1 MFRLTLMVGVI
12 LAAVAG
18 LVVAAMIMGLNAE
31 RQQQRAD
38 TVEQLNREQ
47 LWKAYREQAVGLRI
61 GGKQGRRGE
70 GMTVLS
76 KAIALWKTG
85 PRAANDA
92 AGCQL
97 LREEVTALLALTDLK
112 EGPAPYLTPVLE
124 EVTAV
129 DEAQGLLATADR
141 TGHVTVRR
149 AVDGVETARLEPG
162 AGFPRELYLSGL
174 EWRPAT
180 ANAGGN
186 SWLCAWFKTGDVA
199 MWSLPDQKLCF
210 SWHTDGHL
218 MGGGPSPGHFSRD
231 GHYMG
236 FYTGGKS
243 PLMTL
248 QLDPGKMITH
258 TLPPGRAAF
267 AFRPQSTEIA
277 LQVKKTIQLIDF
289 QSGKVKIS
297 WPMIQEMHTLT
308 WSADGSRLAGM
319 VTGGEVFIWDL
330 NSQAASS
337 QGGHT
342 AACCALS
349 FSPDGRTLMSSSEDG
364 TTRWWDAQRGSLL
377 LVSTGGKGL
386 SWSKDGTTIRFAAT
400 AGGLGQWQAV
410 TSPVFQT
417 VFVPIEE
424 ISRFDLSPDG
434 KWLVALQPLGAMLW
448 STTHPEQVY
457 PIYWPR
463 VGAVLFDPSGGLLGL
478 EDGCL
483 GYRSLTVNQEGVPVV
498 TPAERPVLKTP
509 ADHTVEQMTL
519 SQDGH
524 TLLLEMSARL
534 TGIADLRGEKPFQPL
549 SLTPSMWYGKWPGTT
564 TGGGRFSL
572 SPDGRFAAFAY
583 GMGIG
588 STVFDTSSGGVLFND
603 RRPAGIAVFS
613 ADSQRLLLSQ
623 EIRPRVV
630 QTGSWK
636 EDTSRI
642 LPKRTNA
649 TGAIALSADGLLA
662 AFDITPQTMQLG
674 RGGDLSPL
682 LTLTPPNIRNIRS
695 CRMAA
700 DGSRLVVSCSGNEI
714 QIWNLTLL
722 REELAGLGLDWQNG
736 AAAPA
741 VTIAPAASAGEGSR
755 WEFGFLLGIA
765 ALAAAVAAVVMLRRH
780 HGLMQDFA
788 GAEVQLNAQRRDL
801 EQANTSL
808 LHSQKMKA
816 LGTLA
821 AGMAHDFNNLLSVI
835 RMSNKLISRE
845 TRGHAEVTEL
855 VESVESAV
863 LQGKKVVS
871 SMLSYSREETGPTR
885 PVTDVVRDT
894 AALLSTEFLS
904 GITLHLDLDEATP
917 AVEVPAG
924 RIEQILLNLIVNASE
939 AMQGNGR
946 LRITVNPAP
955 PAAAS
960 RCLLP
965 PHPAAAYVEIAVA
978 DTGPGVPSG
987 IADRIFEP
995 FFTTKNAGN
1004 DRGTGLGLSMVYTI
1018 AERDHMGLALHS
1030 IPSEGATFSVFIPIT
1045 GPGVPERPTDK
1056 MDIPA

>member
-1 MFRLTLMVGVI
+1 
-12 LAAVAG
+12 
-18 LVVAAMIMGLNAE
+18 
-31 RQQQRAD
+31 
-38 TVEQLNREQ
+38 
-47 LWKAYREQAVGLRI
+47 
-61 GGKQGRRGE
+61 
-70 GMTVLS
+70 
-76 KAIALWKTG
+76 
-85 PRAANDA
+85 
-92 AGCQL
+92 
-97 LREEVTALLALTDLK
+97 
-112 EGPAPYLTPVLE
+112 
-124 EVTAV
+124 
-129 DEAQGLLATADR
+129 
-141 TGHVTVRR
+141 
-149 AVDGVETARLEPG
+149 
-162 AGFPRELYLSGL
+162 
-174 EWRPAT
+174 
-180 ANAGGN
+180 
-186 SWLCAWFKTGDVA
+186 
-199 MWSLPDQKLCF
+199 
-210 SWHTDGHL
+210 
-218 MGGGPSPGHFSRD
+218 
-231 GHYMG
+231 
-236 FYTGGKS
+236 
-243 PLMTL
+243 
-248 QLDPGKMITH
+248 
-258 TLPPGRAAF
+258 
-267 AFRPQSTEIA
+267 
-277 LQVKKTIQLIDF
+277 
-289 QSGKVKIS
+289 
-297 WPMIQEMHTLT
+297 
-308 WSADGSRLAGM
+308 
-319 VTGGEVFIWDL
+319 
-330 NSQAASS
+330 
-337 QGGHT
+337 
-342 AACCALS
+342 
-349 FSPDGRTLMSSSEDG
+349 
-364 TTRWWDAQRGSLL
+364 
-377 LVSTGGKGL
+377 
-386 SWSKDGTTIRFAAT
+386 
-400 AGGLGQWQAV
+400 
-410 TSPVFQT
+410 
-417 VFVPIEE
+417 
-424 ISRFDLSPDG
+424 
-434 KWLVALQPLGAMLW
+434 
-448 STTHPEQVY
+448 
-457 PIYWPR
+457 
-463 VGAVLFDPSGGLLGL
+463 
-478 EDGCL
+478 
-483 GYRSLTVNQEGVPVV
+483 
-498 TPAERPVLKTP
+498 
-509 ADHTVEQMTL
+509 
-519 SQDGH
+519 
-524 TLLLEMSARL
+524 
-534 TGIADLRGEKPFQPL
+534 
-549 SLTPSMWYGKWPGTT
+549 
-564 TGGGRFSL
+564 
-572 SPDGRFAAFAY
+572 
-583 GMGIG
+583 
-588 STVFDTSSGGVLFND
+588 
-603 RRPAGIAVFS
+603 
-613 ADSQRLLLSQ
+613 
-623 EIRPRVV
+623 
-630 QTGSWK
+630 
-636 EDTSRI
+636 
-642 LPKRTNA
+642 
-649 TGAIALSADGLLA
+649 
-662 AFDITPQTMQLG
+662 MQLG